1 MPGWP
6 AAGAAS
12 AQANG
17 LGYLCGRTY
26 APPPFSHTHTH
37 ITLTHTQAPRSCT
50 LPTPPPPSRRVT
62 GLAASYATGSS
73 SASRSD
79 ERQSNGSNDGASGEY
94 HDAAGFHSDAAMVL
108 HLDLDEFAEEAA
120 DSMREK
126 LQLTAEE
133 WNEWEEL
140 KEGCLT
146 TMASVAASWH
156 APTRPASLLH
166 PGMPQLVLPLWQ
178 AG

>member
-1 MPGWP
+1 M
-6 AAGAAS
+6 
-12 AQANG
+12 
-17 LGYLCGRTY
+17 
-26 APPPFSHTHTH
+26 
-37 ITLTHTQAPRSCT
+37 
-50 LPTPPPPSRRVT
+50 T

>member
-1 MPGWP
+1 MGWGICV
-6 AAGAAS
+6 GA
-12 AQANG
+12 
-17 LGYLCGRTY
+17 RT
-26 APPPFSHTHTH
+26 P
-37 ITLTHTQAPRSCT
+37 
-50 LPTPPPPSRRVT
+50 PPPPSRRVT